1 MQREHRQAS
10 RTGRR
15 ALALVGA
22 LALTVAGAG
31 TAFASDNPIAD
42 KEWALQTLQSN
53 AIHSQF
59 NARGSGVV
67 VALIDSG
74 VDPQQPDL
82 QGSLVDGVNLVNPS
96 DPTSNFSDND
106 TEKSHGTSNATIIAG
121 HAHSDSSGGQ
131 TGMIG
136 LADQAKI
143 MPIKVDAVDTSSASA
158 IEAGFKY
165 ATDHGA
171 KVISISV
178 TQPGSCSADLTDAVN
193 YALSHGVVVVAATG
207 NTATTTNSPSCPANV
222 PGVIDVAAFD
232 QSNHMDKYSH
242 YGSDVTV
249 AAPGV
254 DIECGL
260 IGGKYGEN
268 SGSSQAAP
276 WVSAEAA
283 LIIGLH
289 PTWTAGQVV
298 SAIIDNTAQVV
309 AKQTQAGKRYDDHIG
324 YGIIDPLAALGAA
337 EPSSTANP
345 LGGPAVTA
353 SGGAS
358 GTASSSATSPAGS
371 GNQTPTASGGGK
383 SSSSVGL
390 IAGIIVAVIVVGGLV
405 LFFVTRG
412 NRRGGSGGPG
422 GGGGGGGNGYYPPT
436 PPGGQYAQPPQ
447 GYQQP
452 GPYQQ
457 QQLPQQ
463 GSYQPQQ
470 GAGGGGY
477 GQQQQPG
484 GYGQQ
489 QQQPQPGAYGQQGQ
503 PGYGQQQ
510 PGAGNPYQGR

>member
-1 MQREHRQAS
+1 MAS
-10 RTGRR
+10 
-15 ALALVGA
+15 
-22 LALTVAGAG
+22 G
-31 TAFASDNPIAD
+31 TDNPIAD
-42 KEWALQTLQSN
+42 KEWALQTLKSN
-53 AIHSQF
+53 TIHSQYG
-59 NARGSGVV
+59 ARGSGVV
-67 VALIDSG
+67 VAVIDSG

-82 QGSLVDGVNLVNPS
+82 QGSLVDGVNLVNPLT
-96 DPTSNFSDND
+96 PTNNFSDDD
-106 TEKSHGTSNATIIAG
+106 TVESHGTSIATVIAG
-121 HAHSDSSGGQ
+121 HAHSDGNGGQ

-143 MPIKVDAVDTSSASA
+143 MPIKVEAVDSSTAPA
-158 IEAGFKY
+158 LDAGFKY
-165 ATDHGA
+165 AADHGA
-171 KVISISV
+171 KVISISI
-178 TQPGSCSADLTDAVN
+178 TQAGACPADLTDAVD

-207 NTATTTNSPSCPANV
+207 NTATSTNASSCPGNV

-232 QSNHMDKYSH
+232 QGNRMDKNSH

-254 DIECGL
+254 DIEGGL

-283 LIIGLH
+283 LIIGMH

-298 SAIIDNTAQVV
+298 STIIDNTAQVV
-309 AKQTQAGKRYDDHIG
+309 AKQSKAGSRYDDHIG

-337 EPSSTANP
+337 APSNTANP

-358 GTASSSATSPAGS
+358 TGASTGASGGATAPGGS
-371 GNQTPTASGGGK
+371 GNQPPTASGGGK
-383 SSSSVGL
+383 SSSSGP
-390 IAGIIVAVIVVGGLV
+390 IIGIVVAIVVIGGLV
-405 LFFVTRG
+405 LFFVTRR
-412 NRRGGSGGPG
+412 NRRGGPGGPG

-436 PPGGQYAQPPQ
+436 PPGGQYAPPPQ

-452 GPYQQ
+452 NPYQ

-463 GSYQPQQ
+463 GAYQPQQ
-470 GAGGGGY
+470 GGGGY

-489 QQQPQPGAYGQQGQ
+489 QQQQQPGAYGQQPQQQ
-503 PGYGQQQ
+503 PPQPPAGGYGQQ
-510 PGAGNPYQGR
+510 PGNPYQGR

>member
-31 TAFASDNPIAD
+31 TAFASGNQIAD
-42 KEWALQTLQSN
+42 SEWALQKLQSN
-53 AIHSQF
+53 AIHSKF
-59 NARGSGVV
+59 NARGTGIV
-67 VALIDSG
+67 VAVVDTG
-74 VDPQQPDL
+74 VDPNQPDL
-82 QGSLVDGVNLVNPS
+82 QGSLVDGVNVTNPNN
-96 DPTSNFSDND
+96 PTSNFSDVD
-106 TEKSHGTSNATIIAG
+106 TKDSHGTSVATIIAG
-121 HAHSDSSGGQ
+121 HPHSSDGNQ
-131 TGMIG
+131 VGMIG

-143 MPIKVDAVDTSSASA
+143 MPVA
-158 IEAGFKY
+158 IGANGGTDQSLQAGIRY

-171 KVISISV
+171 RVINISNGS
-178 TQPGSCSADLTDAVN
+178 PGACPSATTDAID

-207 NTATTTNSPSCPANV
+207 NDATSTNAPYCPATV
-222 PGVIDVAAFD
+222 PGVIDVSAYD
-232 QSNHMDKYSH
+232 QSGHMDPNSH
-242 YGSDVTV
+242 HGSDVSV

-254 DIECGL
+254 DIEIGL
-260 IGGKYGEN
+260 IGGQYGHN
-268 SGSSQAAP
+268 SGSSLATP